1 MAFKITEEQFEYLL
15 QNIFDNIDGVR
26 SAAIVSQEGLVVH
39 SVLEE
44 GISEIKLA
52 AMTATILSVAEKVL
66 TELKSGMLDVCIV
79 QGDEGNFCVME
90 AGPELILA
98 ICLNV
103 DARMDTCFIEM
114 RKVSEKIKNPD

>member
-39 SVLEE
+39 SFLED

-52 AMTATILSVAEKVL
+52 AMTATILSVSEKVL
-66 TELKSGMLDVCIV
+66 TELKSGVLDVCIV

-90 AGPELILA
+90 AGPELIIA
-98 ICLNV
+98 VCLNV

-114 RKVSEKIKNPD
+114 RKVSEQIKNFV

>member
-1 MAFKITEEQFEYLL
+1 MSEDQFQHLL
-15 QNIFDNIDGVR
+15 HNIFDNIEGVR

-39 SVLEE
+39 SILEE

-66 TELKSGMLDVCIV
+66 HELKSGILDVCIV
-79 QGDEGNFCVME
+79 QGDDGNFCVME
-90 AGPELILA
+90 AGPELIIA
-98 ICLNV
+98 VCLNI

-114 RKVSEKIKNPD
+114 RKVSEQIKNI